1 MLSDFDSVDE
11 LLLEEDEDDD
21 GVLSE
26 VTVALLPLR
35 LSVM

>member
-1 MLSDFDSVDE
+1 VLSAFVSADE
-11 LLLEEDEDDD
+11 LLLDEDEEA
-21 GVLSE
+21 GELSE